1 MRVTV
6 KSNGCPWF
14 PTWEFPPPKK
24 KKNKNMKILNT
35 LERNTSGLSI

>member
-14 PTWEFPPPKK
+14 PTWEFPPPQ